1 MTTKKKS
8 GGNRFRGGMSEL
20 MRQASR
26 MQRKIEARKE
36 ELKTET
42 VEATA
47 ANDQVKVVA
56 NGGRELVR
64 VTIDPKLLEAEGLE
78 MVQDL
83 VVAAANAALTKASE
97 MVDAELEK
105 VTGGMKIPGLA

>member
-1 MTTKKKS
+1 MASSKKG

-47 ANDQVKVVA
+47 GNDQVKAVA
-56 NGGRELVR
+56 NGGRELVSI
-64 VTIDPKLLEAEGLE
+64 VIDPKLLESEGLD

-83 VVAAANAALTKASE
+83 VVAATNAALNKATE

-105 VTGGMKIPGLA
+105 VTGGMKIPGLV